1 LSSRYILLKKAI
13 AFFNKTLEQTTTQ
26 TKPSLQN
33 KNRNILLFTLLTL
46 ALLLTFLLNISL
58 GSVSI
63 PLKDV
68 FNSLIGGN
76 SSKETWDYIII
87 NYRLPKASAAILAG
101 MGLSI
106 SGLLMQTLFRNPL
119 AGPDVL
125 GLSSGASLGVAT
137 IVLGAAFLPPFL
149 SSILLSPYGIILAS
163 SLGSFFVLLAVLA
176 VSQRLRDTMAIL
188 IVGLMFA
195 SLTSAIIG
203 TLTYFSTAE
212 QLQKFTFWSL
222 GNLGNLSWPSIGIL
236 SICVTIA
243 LLLSLVSIKP
253 LNALLLGENYARSLG
268 MNYKKTRLIIIF
280 STSILAGSIT
290 AFAGPIAFIGLAV
303 PHIAKLVFQTSNH
316 TILFWSTLLFGAII
330 MLICDSIS
338 QLPGSDLFLPIN
350 AVTSIFGAPI
360 VIWLL
365 IRKRRMM
372 N

>member
-1 LSSRYILLKKAI
+1 MT
-13 AFFNKTLEQTTTQ
+13 NT
-26 TKPSLQN
+26 
-33 KNRNILLFTLLTL
+33 NRNIALFSILTMSL
-46 ALLLTFLLNISL
+46 VLLLLMNISL

-63 PLKDV
+63 PVKDV
-68 FNSLIGGN
+68 FNSLTGGN
-76 SSKETWDYIII
+76 TSKETWNYIIL
-87 NYRLPKASAAILAG
+87 NYRLPKAIAAILVG

-137 IVLGAAFLPPFL
+137 IVLGAAFLPMGL
-149 SSILLSPYGIILAS
+149 SSILLSSYGIILAS
-163 SLGSFFVLLAVLA
+163 SLGSFLVLLAVLA
-176 VSQRLRDTMAIL
+176 VSQRLRNTMAIL

-195 SLTSAIIG
+195 SLTSAIVG

-222 GNLGNLSWPSIGIL
+222 GNLGNLSWSSIVIL
-236 SICVTIA
+236 SVCVTIG
-243 LLLSLVSIKP
+243 LLLSLFSIKP

-268 MNYKKTRLIIIF
+268 MNYKKTRLIIILA
-280 STSILAGSIT
+280 TSILAGSIT
-290 AFAGPIAFIGLAV
+290 SFAGPIAFIGLAV

-316 TILFWSTLLFGAII
+316 SVLFWSTLLFGAII

-338 QLPGSDLFLPIN
+338 QLPGSDITLPIN

-365 IRKRRMM
+365 IRKRKMM

>member
-1 LSSRYILLKKAI
+1 LV
-13 AFFNKTLEQTTTQ
+13 F
-26 TKPSLQN
+26 
-33 KNRNILLFTLLTL
+33 LFLI
-46 ALLLTFLLNISL
+46 NISL

-63 PLKDV
+63 PIKDV

-76 SSKETWDYIII
+76 STKETWEYIII
-87 NYRLPKASAAILAG
+87 NYRLPKAITAILVG
-101 MGLSI
+101 IGLSI

-119 AGPDVL
+119 AGPYVL
-125 GLSSGASLGVAT
+125 GLSSGASLGVAVV
-137 IVLGAAFLPPFL
+137 ILGATLLPAGL
-149 SSILLSPYGIILAS
+149 STILLSSYGIVLAS
-163 SLGSFFVLLAVLA
+163 SIGSFLVLLAVLA
-176 VSQRLRDTMAIL
+176 VAQRLRDTMAIL
-188 IVGLMFA
+188 IVGLMFG
-195 SLTSAIIG
+195 SLTSAIVG

-222 GNLGNLSWPSIGIL
+222 GNLGNLPWSSILIL
-236 SICVTIA
+236 SICVTIG
-243 LLLSLVSIKP
+243 LLLSLFSIKP

-280 STSILAGSIT
+280 ATSILAGSIT
-290 AFAGPIAFIGLAV
+290 AYAGPIAFIGLAV

-316 TILFWSTLLFGAII
+316 TVLFWSTLLLGAII

-338 QLPGSDLFLPIN
+338 QLPGSDITLPIN

-365 IRKRRMM
+365 IRKRKMM